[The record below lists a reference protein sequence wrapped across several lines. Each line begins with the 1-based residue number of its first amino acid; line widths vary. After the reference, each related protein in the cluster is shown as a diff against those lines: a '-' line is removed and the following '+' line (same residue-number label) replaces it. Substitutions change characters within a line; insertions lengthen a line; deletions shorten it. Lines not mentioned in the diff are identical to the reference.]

1 MISLTSVDG
10 CTELDLDIAGYQFPD
25 RSDNWCLLRV
35 SVKQGA
41 EHFDKIDPALETG
54 DLNRLY
60 HWFSALAENRLPEYA
75 NLSFTEPCLE
85 LAFLS
90 YKNNVVRVA
99 IALNCE
105 LKPHFPLKNPF
116 GEKEHWNLV
125 FALQKE
131 DFSQILS
138 SLKQWIDNYPS
149 RR

>member
-1 MISLTSVDG
+1 MISLTSIDG
-10 CTELDLDIAGYQFPD
+10 STTLDLDIVGYQFPD
-25 RSDNWCLLRV
+25 QSDNWCLLNL
-35 SVKQGA
+35 SVKQGS
-41 EHFDKIDPALETG
+41 EHFDKVDPALETG

-90 YKNNVVRVA
+90 YQNDVVRVA
-99 IALNCE
+99 FILNCE
-105 LKPHFPLKNPF
+105 LKPHFPLKNEF
-116 GEKEHWNLV
+116 GEEKDWRLV

-131 DFSQILS
+131 DFNHILS
-138 SLKQWIDNYPS
+138 SFRQWINAYPS